1 MIKSVIFDIDGVLLD
16 SFEANLK
23 FFQDLMTAF
32 GYPAPTRETYP
43 AAFHLTML
51 NAIKKLTESTNED
64 EINTIWTAAKN
75 REIPYAVG
83 LLKTPKNT
91 EAVLQKLSAEH
102 ALGIVTSR
110 IKETVFESPK
120 MSALRHF
127 FKVVISANDTEV
139 HKPNPEPLLLCAKK
153 LNVAPQECVYIG
165 DVSNDV
171 TAAHAAGMRVIIYSN
186 QAIPAADRWTNSFQ
200 EIPNL
205 VSSFS

>member
-1 MIKSVIFDIDGVLLD
+1 
-16 SFEANLK
+16 
-23 FFQDLMTAF
+23 
-32 GYPAPTRETYP
+32 
-43 AAFHLTML
+43 
-51 NAIKKLTESTNED
+51 
-64 EINTIWTAAKN
+64 
-75 REIPYAVG
+75 
-83 LLKTPKNT
+83 
-91 EAVLQKLSAEH
+91 
-102 ALGIVTSR
+102 
-110 IKETVFESPK
+110 
-120 MSALRHF
+120 LRHF

-186 QAIPAADRWTNSFQ
+186 QVIPAADRWTNSFQ